1 MNNKKL
7 FTKECKDDE
16 SAVQFAEKVGGKRT
30 YDNAVEFLA
39 TYSIS
44 KALYNVKT
52 DMYRVY
58 IRIRPVCTCIALTYT
73 VCKKTSKE
81 VYEEARKKVQKGV
94 L

>member
-1 MNNKKL
+1 MNNEKL

-16 SAVQFAEKVGGKRT
+16 SAMRFAEKVGGKRT
-30 YDNAVEFLA
+30 YNNAVEFLA

-58 IRIRPVCTCIALTYT
+58 IRIRPICTGIALTYT

-81 VYEEARKKVQKGV
+81 AYEEARKKIQKGG

>member
-1 MNNKKL
+1 MNKEKI
-7 FTKECKDDE
+7 FTKECKDEE
-16 SAVQFAEKVGGKRT
+16 SAIQFAEKVGGKRT

-44 KALYNVKT
+44 KAVYRVKT
-52 DMYRVY
+52 DMYKVY
-58 IRIRPVCTCIALTYT
+58 IRIRPICADIALTYT

-81 VYEEARKKVQKGV
+81 AYEEARKKVQRGG